1 MATNTLGA
9 VAPNPADRRTATRH
23 EIELEVGLETDHN
36 FYTGLTQ
43 DISSGGLFVATHQ
56 LKRIGEHI
64 KLKFK
69 LPNMV
74 AAVEIDTEVRW
85 VRESGPMNHGMEPGM
100 GLKFID
106 IPAEVKAAMES
117 FLKQR
122 DSLFYDDE

>member
-1 MATNTLGA
+1 VATNTHGA
-9 VAPNPADRRTATRH
+9 VASTPADRRSATRH
-23 EIELEVGLETDHN
+23 EIELEVGMETDHN

-43 DISSGGLFVATHQ
+43 DVSSGGLFVATHQ

-69 LPNMV
+69 LPNM
-74 AAVEIDTEVRW
+74 AAPVELDTEVRW
-85 VRESGPMNHGMEPGM
+85 VREAGPMNHGMEPGM
-100 GLKFID
+100 GLKFINV
-106 IPAEVKAAMES
+106 PAEVKAAIES